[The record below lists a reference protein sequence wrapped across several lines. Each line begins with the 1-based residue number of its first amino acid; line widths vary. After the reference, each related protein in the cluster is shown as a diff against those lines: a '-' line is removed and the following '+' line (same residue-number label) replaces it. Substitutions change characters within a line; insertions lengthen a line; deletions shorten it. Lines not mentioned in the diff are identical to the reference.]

1 MPEPA
6 WKCPGCGLTCE
17 LPRDRIEDAVVYA
30 GEENSF
36 GSRAFRLRRIICP
49 NHACRQLQVS
59 VSMHLL
65 WQDGPNVRAE
75 PEPMHAWPILP
86 EAGIRALP
94 KSVPVEV
101 AQEYTQARK
110 LIPIS
115 RSAAATFARR
125 CLQAMI
131 RDFWGIKKNFLSE
144 EVNALQEKV
153 DPETWQ
159 AIDSVRQIGQVAR
172 HLEKGVNLIQEG
184 DADEADMLLRLVD
197 YLIDDWYVAREK
209 RMERLATIKSIRS
222 PGDA

>member
-1 MPEPA
+1 MSEPA

-17 LPRDRIEDAVVYA
+17 LPRDRVEDAVVHA
-30 GEENSF
+30 SEENTV
-36 GSRAFRLRRIICP
+36 GSRAFRLRRVICP

-75 PEPMHAWPILP
+75 PEPMQAWPILP
-86 EAGIRALP
+86 EAGVRALP

-101 AQEYTQARK
+101 GQEYIQARK
-110 LIPIS
+110 LMPIS
-115 RSAAATFARR
+115 LSAAATFARR

-159 AIDSVRQIGQVAR
+159 AIDSVRQMGQVAR

-184 DADEADMLLRLVD
+184 DANEADMLLRLID
-197 YLIDDWYVAREK
+197 YLIDDWYVAREN

-222 PGDA
+222 PGDG

>member
-1 MPEPA
+1 MPETA

-30 GEENSF
+30 GEENNF

-65 WQDGPNVRAE
+65 WQDGANVRAE
-75 PEPMHAWPILP
+75 PEPMQTWPILP

-94 KSVPVEV
+94 KSVPIEV

-110 LIPIS
+110 LMPIS
-115 RSAAATFARR
+115 LSAAATFARR

-159 AIDSVRQIGQVAR
+159 AIDSVRQMGQVAR

-184 DADEADMLLRLVD
+184 DANEADMLLRLID

>member
-1 MPEPA
+1 MSEPA

-17 LPRDRIEDAVVYA
+17 LPRDRVEDAVVHA
-30 GEENSF
+30 SEENTV
-36 GSRAFRLRRIICP
+36 GSRAFRLRRVICP

-75 PEPMHAWPILP
+75 PEPMQAWPILP
-86 EAGIRALP
+86 EAGVRALP

-101 AQEYTQARK
+101 GQEYIQARK
-110 LIPIS
+110 LMPIS
-115 RSAAATFARR
+115 LSAAATFARR

-159 AIDSVRQIGQVAR
+159 AIDSVWQMGQVAR

-184 DADEADMLLRLVD
+184 DANEADMLLRLID
-197 YLIDDWYVAREK
+197 YLIDDWYVAREN

-222 PGDA
+222 PGDG